1 VLSKKRD
8 ETEKEGKV
16 SQEEE
21 VQNDKKDDENEEDY
35 VMIDS
40 FQAEVEK
47 KADITSTHFE
57 TTIMFE
63 LD

>member
-1 VLSKKRD
+1 
-8 ETEKEGKV
+8 
-16 SQEEE
+16 
-21 VQNDKKDDENEEDY
+21 VQNDIKDDENEEDY

-47 KADITSTHFE
+47 KACITRTHFE